1 MEVTLEPLSED
12 ESKQQTKE
20 PTPPPP
26 PTSPEPKPSELSSV
40 DTKRQNKTYTC
51 SNCGKSMNKKTLLYS
66 HKCKIPKR
74 PEPIPTPPNTQP
86 QTVKPKQEPAPR
98 IIQTVK
104 EVYVPQEIT
113 DEHVEKYLNKKQEE
127 SKARAIKERSERFSR
142 LMMNAF

>member
-26 PTSPEPKPSELSSV
+26 TPEPTPELSSV

-51 SNCGKSMNKKTLLYS
+51 SNCGKSMNRKTLLYS

-74 PEPIPTPPNTQP
+74 PEPTPSPPNNQP
-86 QTVKPKQEPAPR
+86 QPVKPKHEPAPR
-98 IIQTVK
+98 VVQTIK
-104 EVYVPQEIT
+104 EVYIPQEIT